1 MTHVWVRIP
10 PNARGH
16 SSTAVQGLI
25 RALCSCSIFK
35 KIREIKEGIRMWHTK
50 KAHIKIDS
58 SSFSLHNVDHASG
71 FILEL
76 D

>member
-16 SSTAVQGLI
+16 SATAVQGLI

-50 KAHIKIDS
+50 KHTLK
-58 SSFSLHNVDHASG
+58 
-71 FILEL
+71 
-76 D
+76 